1 MRFAKMVLIASV
13 ALLATGC
20 GPITASQ
27 SALIDTNNGELSKG
41 DDRPACEVNE
51 VEYLLDAKM
60 VTFELTSS
68 GGAHTGFNL
77 LTGFL
82 QLLSVDFKAKSG
94 NMTMAMD
101 LYDPMTPKT
110 QLVSVPGKGTFVS
123 FGASVNLG
131 FQNIGA
137 GFDFY
142 HQTPLAKLADQ
153 SLRNTFTHLHSEIAR
168 LQAPWSTE
176 IVAIPD
182 AQDVIVPVGSF
193 AGLKKGDIFA
203 VYNVDHVWSGEAC
216 NSRYLMAHKSPS
228 APVAYGEVIDLE
240 NNAAALRLL
249 DNDSYPR
256 LDGVKIRK
264 GAKVQIEKL
273 VGSSRVLY
281 RSLQIRN
288 VVGAELSY
296 EAGQK
301 VDISPHLKDQI
312 DSVAH
317 EFGFMVY
324 KP

>member
-1 MRFAKMVLIASV
+1 MGMAKKISLTAI
-13 ALLATGC
+13 ALLVSGC
-20 GPITASQ
+20 GQLS
-27 SALIDTNNGELSKG
+27 SKGALLEANNGKFDKG

-60 VTFELTSS
+60 VAFEMTSS
-68 GGAHTGFNL
+68 GGLRAGFNL

-82 QLLSVDFKAKSG
+82 QLISVDFKAKSG
-94 NMTMAMD
+94 NMAMAMD
-101 LYDPMTPKT
+101 LYDPMTPHT

-123 FGASVNLG
+123 FNASVNLG

-142 HQTPLAKLADQ
+142 HQTPIAKLADK
-153 SLRNTFTHLHSEIAR
+153 SLRNTFANLNSEITR

-176 IVAIPD
+176 IVALPTPEDI
-182 AQDVIVPVGSF
+182 IVPVGSF

-203 VYNVDHVWSGEAC
+203 VYNVDHIWSGEPC

-228 APVAYGEVIDLE
+228 RPVVYGEVVDLE

-249 DNDSYPR
+249 DSELYPR
-256 LDGVKIRK
+256 LDGVKLRK
-264 GAKVQIEKL
+264 GAKVQVEKL
-273 VGSSRVLY
+273 VGSSRALY
-281 RSLQIRN
+281 RSMQIRN

-312 DSVAH
+312 DGVAH
-317 EFGFMVY
+317 EYGFMVY